1 MNVTDLISGQ
11 VHEGMNRP
19 LYTSGSNSSNNGQP
33 LSQAPPSS
41 SFKQHPPSINNRFH
55 SRNTSDPQDYHRR
68 PPPSPASISRY
79 ENEDDTEDA
88 DEEDEEDTEM
98 TAYSTRSGL
107 PNVSSGNGN
116 TSRPG
121 SSSKDS
127 SSAIKKP
134 KTKSNKVF
142 QCTGYGDCTMQFT
155 RSEHLARHIRLVF
168 RGNAL
173 TVRKHTGERPFHC
186 DCGRNFSRLD
196 NLRQH
201 MTTVHAQQYP
211 PPSSN
216 APPARQQPQTK
227 PSGSVQLPPAPH
239 RSSFKYVFA

>member
-1 MNVTDLISGQ
+1 
-11 VHEGMNRP
+11 MNRP
-19 LYTSGSNSSNNGQP
+19 LYTSGSNSSNNRQP
-33 LSQAPPSS
+33 LPQALPLSS
-41 SFKQHPPSINNRFH
+41 SKQHPPSIYDRFH
-55 SRNTSDPQDYHRR
+55 SRNSSDPQDYHRR
-68 PPPSPASISRY
+68 QPPLPASLSRY
-79 ENEDDTEDA
+79 ENDDDTEDP
-88 DEEDEEDTEM
+88 DEEEEEDIEM
-98 TAYSTRSGL
+98 TAYSTRSSL
-107 PNVSSGNGN
+107 PNVSSVNGN
-116 TSRPG
+116 SSRPG
-121 SSSKDS
+121 SSPKDS
-127 SSAIKKP
+127 GSAIKKP

-168 RGNAL
+168 PRKSL
-173 TVRKHTGERPFHC
+173 TIRKHTGERPFHC

-216 APPARQQPQTK
+216 APPARQPTQTK

-239 RSSFKYVFA
+239 RSSFKYVYAL